1 MGTDH
6 GEKPKKKKKLLV
18 RNPLTKPKNI
28 DKLRKKGEKYPPD
41 APSPKTKPLKEKS
54 KTDKSSEM
62 LARANAE
69 KDPRKRSRLYLLAMG
84 YSSPT
89 KAMIDKHMVTFKT
102 GKPSKSILDKLL
114 IGQFT
119 AGANLW
125 GKLTGSDAATRWVKG
140 VKNPK
145 KNEPYDDAVQR
156 QARGMGLAKNKT
168 TPWRKD
174 KTPSTTGSN
183 RPKKKK
189 PYQWAKAR
197 QWKK

>member
-6 GEKPKKKKKLLV
+6 GEKPKKKKKSVV
-18 RNPLTKPKNI
+18 RNPLTKPKSI
-28 DKLRKKGEKYPPD
+28 DKIQSSKTTVSDAQKKGQIRKSKTTMSD
-41 APSPKTKPLKEKS
+41 AQKRGRS

-62 LARANAE
+62 LAKANAE

-89 KAMIDKHMVTFKT
+89 KAMIDKHMVTFKS
-102 GKPSKSILDKLL
+102 GKPSKGILDKIL

-145 KNEPYDDAVQR
+145 KKAPYDDAVQR

-168 TPWRKD
+168 T
-174 KTPSTTGSN
+174 TTGSN

>member
-6 GEKPKKKKKLLV
+6 GEKPKKKSRVVVK
-18 RNPLTKPKNI
+18 NPMLKPKSI

-41 APSPKTKPLKEKS
+41 APSPKTTPLREKS
-54 KTDKSSEM
+54 KTTKSSQM
-62 LARANAE
+62 LAKANAE
-69 KDPRKRSRLYLLAMG
+69 KDPRKRARLYLLAMG

-89 KAMIDKHMVTFKT
+89 KTMVDKHMLTFKS
-102 GKPSKSILDKLL
+102 GKPSKGILDKIL

-119 AGANLW
+119 AGKNLW
-125 GKLTGSDAATRWVKG
+125 GTLTGSKIWG
-140 VKNPK
+140 SK
-145 KNEPYDDAVQR
+145 KEPSKKKKPYDDAVQR

-168 TPWRKD
+168 TP
-174 KTPSTTGSN
+174 PPTGSN